1 MKILLIVFGSIFG
14 LMLIAVIAIAI
25 LVGVYGKKMLANATN
40 PANERATA
48 AKIADFTLPVGFHIT
63 TATDMGI
70 AQTVL
75 IGPIDRKSD
84 SMRLQ
89 LTGQHLPSSDPDKLA
104 GSVESSLTFTEKLV
118 QCDLKEQPDDTIAV
132 SGETIRL
139 RVLRCDHSPRPLTFE
154 IGIIKAKA
162 STVQITA
169 SNVTSARDHA
179 ALVSFVKSIH

>member
-14 LMLIAVIAIAI
+14 LMLIAVIGIAI
-25 LVGVYGKKMLANATN
+25 LVGVYGKKMVANATN

-48 AKIADFTLPVGFHIT
+48 AKIADFTVPAGFHIT

-89 LTGQHLPSSDPDKLA
+89 LTGQHLPAGDPDKLVGNA
-104 GSVESSLTFTEKLV
+104 ESSLTFTEKLV

-132 SGETIRL
+132 AGETIRM
-139 RVLRCDHSPRPLTFE
+139 RVLRCDRSPRPLTFE
-154 IGIIKAKA
+154 IGVVKAKA

-169 SNVTSARDHA
+169 SGANTERDHA
-179 ALVSFVKSIH
+179 ALVSFVKSIR